1 MKDIEK
7 LNYIKGKLLE
17 EYRSVSYLS
26 GFTYLADMIFLAN
39 GNTVFDVMKMYEDV
53 GFMYGKSYKSIERG
67 IRHFKEVV
75 GYNNT
80 NKAFIIENIIK
91 VGDFNE

>member
-26 GFTYLADMIFLAN
+26 GFTYLADVIFLAN
-39 GNTVFDVMKMYEDV
+39 SDTDFNVMKMYEDV
-53 GFMYGKSYKSIERG
+53 GFMHKKSISRIERN

-75 GYNNT
+75 GYNGT

>member
-17 EYRSVSYLS
+17 EYRSKSDLS

-39 GNTVFDVMKMYEDV
+39 GETVFEIMKMYEDV
-53 GFMYGKSYKSIERG
+53 GFMYGKSYRSIERNLG
-67 IRHFKEVV
+67 HFKRSV
-75 GYNNT
+75 GFEGT
-80 NKAFIIENIIK
+80 NKKFIIENIVK